1 MCRWRWEMGVMDCR
15 RRASRAEVVR
25 FAKIWLLLLLMLI
38 CCERKNTVSSLKS
51 IAKVTLKKQA
61 SLRHHATLL
70 IVLPGG
76 TCRLTSN
83 KRALS
88 VVA

>member
-1 MCRWRWEMGVMDCR
+1 MRRWRWEMGVMDCR

-51 IAKVTLKKQA
+51 IAKVTLKKQGIY
-61 SLRHHATLL
+61 AT
-70 IVLPGG
+70 PCD
-76 TCRLTSN
+76 TADRLAWWN
-83 KRALS
+83 L
-88 VVA
+88 